1 MMGQVNCI
9 CTSKSGALTQNMP
22 KVKSLWCQS
31 QIYWSKETNE
41 GTFKKKIRDIIG
53 ESICINSSAF
63 PDKN

>member
-1 MMGQVNCI
+1 MGQVNCI

-41 GTFKKKIRDIIG
+41 GTF
-53 ESICINSSAF
+53 
-63 PDKN
+63 